1 MNSKIDRR
9 RFAKTSLGLGLTASA
24 AGFASSAFAQEQE
37 SGDSNKEK
45 KDDKKPATP
54 TEAPFERDYE
64 PPKFK
69 PSWENPQV
77 NRLLAQDFVIYA
89 HSSLDMTKKLL
100 EREPGL
106 LNASLDWG
114 NGDFE
119 TALGGAS
126 HMGRRDIVE
135 FLISKGA
142 RPDIFTFTMLGMLD
156 SVKQMLT
163 FQPSLIDAK
172 GPHGFSIHFHAQVG
186 QEKAKPVLDYL
197 QSIKEVEL
205 RPVPFL
211 KKRKK
216 EGESK

>member
-9 RFAKTSLGLGLTASA
+9 RFTKTSLGFGIAASA
-24 AGFASSAFAQEQE
+24 AYATSAYAQ
-37 SGDSNKEK
+37 
-45 KDDKKPATP
+45 DKATDEKPANEKENTKLAVP

-69 PSWENPQV
+69 PSWKNPQV
-77 NRLLAQDFVIYA
+77 NRTLAQDFVIYA

-106 LNASLDWG
+106 LNAAIDWG

-119 TALGGAS
+119 TALCGAS

-135 FLISKGA
+135 YLLSKGA
-142 RPDIFTFTMLGMLD
+142 RPDIFCFTMLGMLD

-163 FQPSLIDAK
+163 FQPELINAK

-186 QEKAKPVLDYL
+186 QEKAKEVLDYL

-211 KKRKK
+211 KKKK
-216 EGESK
+216 AK

>member
-9 RFAKTSLGLGLTASA
+9 RFTKASLGIGFAASA
-24 AGFASSAFAQEQE
+24 IGATNVYGQDKSEDE
-37 SGDSNKEK
+37 KGIKKEEAK
-45 KDDKKPATP
+45 VATP

-64 PPKFK
+64 PPEFK
-69 PSWENPQV
+69 PSWKNRQV
-77 NRLLAQDFVIYA
+77 NRLLVQDFVIYA

-106 LNASLDWG
+106 LNAAMDWG
-114 NGDFE
+114 KGDFE

-126 HMGRRDIVE
+126 HMGRRDIAE
-135 FLISKGA
+135 YLLSKGA
-142 RPDIFTFTMLGMLD
+142 RPDIFCLTMLGMLD
-156 SVKQMLT
+156 SVKQLLT
-163 FQPSLIDAK
+163 FQPELINAK

-186 QEKAKPVLDYL
+186 QEKAEAVLDYL

-211 KKRKK
+211 KKKK
-216 EGESK
+216 SEKK